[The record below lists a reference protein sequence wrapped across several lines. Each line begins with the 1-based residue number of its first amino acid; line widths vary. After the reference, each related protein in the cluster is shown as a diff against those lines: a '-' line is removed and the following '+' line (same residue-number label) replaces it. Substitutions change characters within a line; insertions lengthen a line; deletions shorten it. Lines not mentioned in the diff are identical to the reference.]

1 MKSQFELHGGTYIE
15 KDGIFYPNITPPEPE
30 PRTIGIWG
38 MRHEEYLKGRRYLTY
53 INLLTTGKLDCYLAD
68 VDEQAQ
74 DMLDRLITQMAKAEG
89 VTESLKAQDQMEWVR
104 RMNSVR
110 HRAEEIVRA
119 ELIMPAHNVGSE
131 ESVHGRGIRTEQH

>member
-30 PRTIGIWG
+30 PRPIGIWG

-68 VDEQAQ
+68 VDEQARE
-74 DMLDRLITQMAKAEG
+74 MLDRLIVQMAEAEG
-89 VTESLKAQDQMEWVR
+89 ITEQMKEEDQMEWVR
-104 RMNSVR
+104 RMNGVR
-110 HRAEEIVRA
+110 HRAEEIVRT
-119 ELIMPAHNVGSE
+119 ELICV
-131 ESVHGRGIRTEQH
+131 